1 MSNLHPLSTLVVL
14 VAGLAWTGAAHA
26 QDAAPPQDAAR
37 AAAPPEIYDTKADAK
52 AQIADALRKA
62 KYDNQRVL
70 LMFGGNWCGWCHKL
84 HGLFKKD
91 KDIARTLLY
100 EYRLVMIDIGRFD
113 KNMDIAEKYGA
124 ELKKGGAPYL
134 TVLDADGKP
143 VANQE
148 TGPLESGDRHDSAK
162 VLEFLRKHQAAP
174 LDAQQV
180 LKDGLARAAAEKKML
195 FLHFGAPWCG
205 WCHRLED
212 WMAEPEMKALLSK
225 DFIDVKIDQD
235 RMTGAREVQGTFRKD
250 DKGGIPWFA
259 FVAADGKVLATSDG
273 EKGNVG
279 FPAQPAEIAHFEKIL
294 AATKKNLTDAD
305 IRALCKRLA
314 DLEAERER
322 AAKR

>member
-1 MSNLHPLSTLVVL
+1 MSRTRSLVGP
-14 VAGLAWTGAAHA
+14 VAFLIGLACHGAALA
-26 QDAAPPQDAAR
+26 QAAAPSQDAAKPP
-37 AAAPPEIYDTKADAK
+37 APPEIYDTKADAK
-52 AQIADALRKA
+52 SQIAEALRKA

-84 HGLFKKD
+84 HEVFKKD

-124 ELKKGGAPYL
+124 DLKKGGAPFL
-134 TVLDADGKP
+134 TVLDADGKLI
-143 VANQE
+143 ANQE
-148 TGPLESGDRHDSAK
+148 TGPLESGDKHDNAK
-162 VLEFLRKHQAAP
+162 VLEFLKKHQAAP
-174 LDAQQV
+174 LDAQTV
-180 LKDGLARAAAEKKML
+180 LKDALARAAAENKML

-212 WMAEPEMKALLSK
+212 WMAEPETRSLLAK

-235 RMTGAREVQGTFRKD
+235 RMTNAKEVQSAFRKD
-250 DKGGIPWFA
+250 PRGGIPWFA

-279 FPAQPAEIAHFEKIL
+279 FPAAPAEIAHFEKIL
-294 AATKKNLTDAD
+294 TATKKNLTEAD
-305 IRALCKRLA
+305 IKTLCKRLA

-322 AAKR
+322 STKR